1 MRRKIRA
8 QLTTNRVMVVV
19 IAVLFALAWAV
30 PSIGASAGK
39 VARVALARSN
49 QAVHDSNVA
58 VATSNTAKSTAST
71 ANNTSNVANTTANAA
86 NTTANSA
93 KTTANQALSLANGA
107 AQVFA
112 NATKVISPGS
122 IGAGTCVSFPFSQ
135 ALVAATDEVIVT
147 PPSNLDLGII
157 VQGATSAGSVTLTLC
172 NITNSGID
180 PGTDSYEYSVIR

>member
-8 QLTTNRVMVVV
+8 QLTTNRVMVLV

-58 VATSNTAKSTAST
+58 VATSNTAKSTSNTANST
-71 ANNTSNVANTTANAA
+71 AAAANSTANAA

-93 KTTANQALSLANGA
+93 KTTANQALTLANGA
-107 AQVFA
+107 AHVQDNFTRSSDPG
-112 NATKVISPGS
+112 NIS
-122 IGAGTCVSFPFSQ
+122 AGTCTTDSFIRFGVLS
-135 ALVAATDEVIVT
+135 TDEVIVT
-147 PPSNLDLGII
+147 PPDTQPNGII
-157 VQGATSAGSVTLTLC
+157 TQAYTSNGGISLEFC
-172 NITNSGID
+172 NVSNNTID
-180 PGTDSYEYSVIR
+180 PPPGSYEYSTIN

>member
-8 QLTTNRVMVVV
+8 QLTTNRVMVLV

-58 VATSNTAKSTAST
+58 VATSNTAKTTANSANAT
-71 ANNTSNVANTTANAA
+71 AGAANNTANTA

-93 KTTANQALSLANGA
+93 KATANQALSLANAA
-107 AQVFA
+107 AQVQQSFTRTLDP
-112 NATKVISPGS
+112 NNITSGS
-122 IGAGTCVSFPFSQ
+122 CSSTTFSQ
-135 ALVAATDEVIVT
+135 FGVLSTSNVIMT
-147 PPSNLDLGII
+147 PPSTQQDGIVTQAI
-157 VQGATSAGSVTLTLC
+157 PLSGQVKVEFCNVSNSA
-172 NITNSGID
+172 ID
-180 PGTDSYEYSVIR
+180 PASLTYRFLIIS